1 MRLNNLIMFTEPV
14 KGNAGN
20 HTIVCLIAKLLHFS
34 DSQQTHT
41 SSLMKSKV
49 PTLVFRLD
57 YEKKELGVN

>member
-1 MRLNNLIMFTEPV
+1 MFTEPV

-41 SSLMKSKV
+41 SSNEEQGANIGIQDGL
-49 PTLVFRLD
+49 
-57 YEKKELGVN
+57 